1 MLKIPFYSYFK
12 FILVLKLASGSK
24 ERENFLI
31 QEMKADQKYSKVVG
45 IKAGG
50 GRGAISM
57 KLKEQLRRGGVT
69 SMKSMNFRYN

>member
-50 GRGAISM
+50 GGGYINETEGAV
-57 KLKEQLRRGGVT
+57 KEGGEL
-69 SMKSMNFRYN
+69 YQ